1 MTKRM
6 TGSDD
11 PPDIPNVFEKF
22 GQDLKGLKGGIG
34 KLLKYGEVSSEGEFF
49 INPQL
54 ERWLDAIDDADGG
67 DKSKLVAM
75 MKSGDPLP
83 DVIIPHIG
91 DLIDRW
97 DWVRPK
103 HRMRIPSHQ
112 LTDSDLKL
120 NMANCEVNDLLASGK
135 SLSDAIK
142 EVAALHEEHRI
153 KETVLREYHDKR
165 RSSARRAKA
174 RSYKRAGK

>member
-1 MTKRM
+1 MTKRSKI
-6 TGSDD
+6 GSDD
-11 PPDIPNVFEKF
+11 PPDIFEQF
-22 GQDLKGLKGGIG
+22 GNSVKGGIDR
-34 KLLKYGEVSSEGEFF
+34 LLKYGEISSEGEFI

-67 DKSKLVAM
+67 DKSKLVAL
-75 MKSGDPLP
+75 MKSGYPLP
-83 DVIIPHIG
+83 NVIIPHVG

-103 HRMRIPSHQ
+103 HRMRIPSYR
-112 LTDSDLKL
+112 LTDNDLKL
-120 NMANCEVNDLLASGK
+120 NMANCEVNDLVASGK
-135 SLSDAIK
+135 SLSVAIK
-142 EVAALHEEHRI
+142 EVAALHEEHGI

-165 RSSARRAKA
+165 RSSARREKA